1 MSVSTGYFQFCVS
14 AADANPTIRRI
25 MSQSFIKAQ
34 AEARAK
40 AWEEAKALLD
50 YAAEE
55 KRDLTAEEQVK
66 FDRINSELDER
77 AAAIETIRKAE
88 EREIRAA
95 EASRGF
101 EIAEVSKTDYD
112 FVRQLVSGEIRSHQ
126 FETRGTLTPT
136 GASGLIPQS
145 FVARVYDLAREVGP
159 MLDVSEVFNTQS
171 GEALKIPTLSA
182 YSTATFEG
190 AGDAIEESEPT
201 FSSITLNAHKAAFL
215 VPVTSELLNDSGVDI
230 TEVLARQAGNAIG
243 FAVNQA
249 MTTGAGGAG
258 NVTGLF
264 TAAGT
269 GVSGTIAGGLFTAD
283 QLIDLVYSVDGA
295 VRRLPG
301 TGFMMSP
308 SAIRNARKLKD
319 NDGQYLFQP
328 SLQAG
333 QPDTLLG
340 YRVFENPAVAA
351 VGSAAASLGF
361 GFLPSYKAR
370 IAGGL
375 RVDRSDDFK
384 FGNDLSVFRF
394 LIRVDGNLSHQ
405 DHFKVFKGSAA

>member
-1 MSVSTGYFQFCVS
+1 
-14 AADANPTIRRI
+14 

-50 YAAEE
+50 TAAAE
-55 KRDLTAEEQVK
+55 KRDLTSEETQK
-66 FDRINSELDER
+66 FDRINAELDER

-88 EREIRAA
+88 EREAKAA
-95 EASRGF
+95 AAASDF
-101 EIAEVSKTDYD
+101 TVAETNKSDYD
-112 FVRQLVSGEIRSHQ
+112 YVRSLAKGEIRSHN
-126 FETRGTLTPT
+126 FETRGTLTPSNS
-136 GASGLIPQS
+136 SGVVPQS

-171 GEALKIPTLSA
+171 GEDLKIPTLTA
-182 YSTATFEG
+182 YGTAGYEAPG
-190 AGDAIEESEPT
+190 AEIDESEPT
-201 FSSITLNAHKAAFL
+201 FSSITLGAKKYAFL
-215 VPVTSELLNDSGVDI
+215 VPVARELIEDGGVDI
-230 TEVLARQAGNAIG
+230 AEVLARAAGNSIG
-243 FAVNQA
+243 VAVNA
-249 MTTGAGGAG
+249 ALTTGAGGASAP
-258 NVTGLF
+258 TGIV

-295 VRRLPG
+295 VRRLQG
-301 TGFMMSP
+301 TGWLMSP
-308 SAIRNARKLKD
+308 TAIRNARKLKD

-340 YRVFENPAVAA
+340 YRVYENPGMAA
-351 VGSAAASLGF
+351 VGSASASVGF
-361 GFLPSYKAR
+361 GYLPSYKVR
-370 IAGGL
+370 VAGGL
-375 RVDRSDDFK
+375 RVDRSDDYK
-384 FGNDLSVFRF
+384 FANDLAVFRF

-405 DHFKVFKGSAA
+405 DHFKIFRGSAA